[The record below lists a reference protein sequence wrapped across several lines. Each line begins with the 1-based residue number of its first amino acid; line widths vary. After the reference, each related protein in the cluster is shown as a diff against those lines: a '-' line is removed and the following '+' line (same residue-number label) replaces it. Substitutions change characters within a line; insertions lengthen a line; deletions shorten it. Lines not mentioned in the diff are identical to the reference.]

1 LKPTARATQHVDDL
15 LTEGEVATL
24 LGVDLQTITRWEADG
39 TLIAVIDAD
48 GRGRYRASDLAAI
61 LVVARRSVAPPAPT
75 TADDDFGYEGWEDT
89 AAVLQFLRHSKIHRS
104 R

>member
-1 LKPTARATQHVDDL
+1 MKPTARVAEHVDDL

-24 LGVDLQTITRWEADG
+24 LGVDLQTIARWEADG
-39 TLIAVIDAD
+39 TLVTVIDAE

-61 LVVARRSVAPPAPT
+61 LAVARRPVAPLAPT
-75 TADDDFGYEGWEDT
+75 AAEDDFGYEGWEDT
-89 AAVLQFLRHSKIHRS
+89 AAVLQFSPHSKIHRS